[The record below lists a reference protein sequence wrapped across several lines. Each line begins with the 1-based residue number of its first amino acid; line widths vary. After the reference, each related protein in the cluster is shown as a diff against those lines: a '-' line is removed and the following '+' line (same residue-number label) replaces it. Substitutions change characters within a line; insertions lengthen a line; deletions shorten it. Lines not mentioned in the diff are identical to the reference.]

1 MSANQPQVPI
11 YSQVLP
17 KKDGHSRGARSTAA
31 PQQVAGTGAGA
42 TAVVSPHSSRVFSSL
57 RYDPRTPQPGVTDP
71 NFDPL
76 NHNHGGNF
84 GGTANQNEAYSR

>member
-17 KKDGHSRGARSTAA
+17 KKDGHSRGARSAAVQQGA
-31 PQQVAGTGAGA
+31 PQQGAGA
-42 TAVVSPHSSRVFSSL
+42 TAAVSPHSPRVFSSL

-84 GGTANQNEAYSR
+84 GGTPNQNEAYSR